1 MSRQSTGWV
10 LLALAVV
17 GAAAVAGLTWAHGY
31 ADAVLVVIAAGGVLT
46 GVLVVVGD
54 VRRRRR
60 LEALDA
66 ARSET
71 ALPG

>member
-31 ADAVLVVIAAGGVLT
+31 ADAVLVVIAAGGVVT

-71 ALPG
+71 VLPG

>member
-1 MSRQSTGWV
+1 MSRRSTGWA

-17 GAAAVAGLTWAHGY
+17 GAAVVAGLTWAHGY
-31 ADAVLVVIAAGGVLT
+31 ADAVLVLIAAGGVVA
-46 GVLVVVGD
+46 GSLVVVGD
-54 VRRRRR
+54 IRRRRR

-66 ARSET
+66 ARTEG